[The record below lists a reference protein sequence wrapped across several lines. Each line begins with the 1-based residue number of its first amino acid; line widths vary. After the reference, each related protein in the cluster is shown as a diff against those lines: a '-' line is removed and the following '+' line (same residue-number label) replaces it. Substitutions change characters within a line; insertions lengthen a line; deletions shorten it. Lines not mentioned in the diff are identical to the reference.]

1 MSQIKVANRLVGN
14 EHPTYFIADIAANHD
29 GNLNKAKD
37 LISFAYESGAEAVKF
52 QHFLAEKIVSE
63 EGFKKLPKASHQASW
78 KESVFEVYKKASLPR
93 EWTEDLFNYSQ
104 KVGIHFFSSPY
115 DFEAVDLLND
125 IQVPAHKIG
134 SGDITWGDIIDK
146 IGTSGKPVFIS
157 TGASEMEEVKR
168 AMSILLEKKA
178 PICLMQCNTNYTT
191 SKENFK
197 YINLNVLNSY
207 KKVWPDVVL
216 GLSDHTAGHTTVLGA
231 VSLGARAIEKH
242 FTDNNKKEGPD
253 HNFSMTPIEWKE
265 MVERTRELELA
276 LGSDKKLV
284 NENEKETLVIQRRCL
299 RAAEDLKKGKFIAEK
314 DLIALRPAPL
324 DSIKP
329 YEKNVLVNKKLKKNI
344 KKGDFF
350 SPNHVE

>member
-1 MSQIKVANRLVGN
+1 MSEIKVANRLVGD

-63 EGFKKLPKASHQASW
+63 EGFKTLPKASHQAGW
-78 KESVFEVYKKASLPR
+78 KESVFDVYKKASLPR
-93 EWTEDLFNYSQ
+93 EWTEELFNYSQ
-104 KVGIHFFSSPY
+104 EVGIHFFSSPY

-134 SGDITWGDIIDK
+134 SGDITWEEIIDK
-146 IGTSGKPVFIS
+146 IGASGKPIFIA
-157 TGASEMEEVKR
+157 TGASEMSEVKR

-178 PICLMQCNTNYTT
+178 PICLMQCNTNYTA

-207 KKVWPDVVL
+207 KKVWPNVVL

-242 FTDNNKKEGPD
+242 FTDNNKKDGPD
-253 HNFSMTPIEWKE
+253 HRFSMTPVEWKE

-276 LGSDKKLV
+276 LGSDKKFV
-284 NENEKETLVIQRRCL
+284 SENEKETLVIQRRCL
-299 RAAEDLKKGKFIAEK
+299 RTSEDLKKGKFIEEK

-324 DSIKP
+324 NSIKP
-329 YEKNVLVNKKLKKNI
+329 YEKNLLLGKKLIKNL